1 MADLNILVF
10 LEHQQGTLKRPAEEV
25 AARARKLAK
34 ESGAKLGAVILGSGA
49 SRGLAELAGF
59 GRIFLCED
67 SVFDALNG
75 EALSGALAAAI
86 ADFRPSLMLFSATA
100 IGREIAPL
108 AAHRLQTAV
117 AADVTALEFAGEAI
131 EVQRPIYAGKAI
143 ATYRCPFPAVATLRP
158 HAFPA
163 GGTFPAGDTGEPATP
178 AAQVTELPP
187 PEAKTLRSRVVET
200 RPAPGTG
207 RVELTEA
214 DIVVSGGRGMRGP
227 EHFALL
233 EELSKTL
240 GAALGAS
247 RAVCDS
253 GWRPHSEQVG
263 QTGKTVCPKLYIACG
278 ISGAIQHL
286 AGMSSS
292 KCIVAINKD
301 PAAPIFQVADYGIV
315 GDVFEIVPLLNEK
328 VKKYLHEPI
337 PASS

>member
-1 MADLNILVF
+1 
-10 LEHQQGTLKRPAEEV
+10 
-25 AARARKLAK
+25 
-34 ESGAKLGAVILGSGA
+34 LGSGA
-49 SRGLAELAGF
+49 SRGQCELPGF
-59 GRIFLCED
+59 DRIFLSED
-67 SVFDALNG
+67 RAYDTFNG
-75 EALSGALAAAI
+75 EAVWGALAAALEE
-86 ADFRPSLMLFSATA
+86 FRPSLVLLSASA
-100 IGREIAPL
+100 VGREIAPRV
-108 AAHRLQTAV
+108 AHALKTAV
-117 AADVTALEFAGEAI
+117 AADITGLRLAAGGI
-131 EVQRPIYAGKAI
+131 EVKRPIYAGKAI

-163 GGTFPAGDTGEPATP
+163 GGGDDPASSPSQATVPVTVLPA
-178 AAQVTELPP
+178 
-187 PEAKTLRSRVVET
+187 PEAGSLRLQVVET
-200 RPAPGTG
+200 RTAPGTG

-214 DIVVSGGRGMRGP
+214 DIIVSGGRGMRGP
-227 EHFALL
+227 EHFGLL
-233 EELSKTL
+233 EDLSKTL

-247 RAVCDS
+247 RAVCDA

-328 VKKYLHEPI
+328 VKKYLHEPVSA
-337 PASS
+337 P